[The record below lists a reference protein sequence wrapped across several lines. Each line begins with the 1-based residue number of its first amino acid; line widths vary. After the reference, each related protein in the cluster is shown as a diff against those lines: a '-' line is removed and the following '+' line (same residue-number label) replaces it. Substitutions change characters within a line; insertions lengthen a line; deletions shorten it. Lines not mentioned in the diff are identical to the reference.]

1 MKKKPILKKKNNMI
15 VNETYDEDE
24 PSDIEHIEIFR
35 EALLSYMA
43 EEAIVHI
50 EYLGTR
56 YDVDI
61 SEGRFAGV
69 SFLGYYHEDYI
80 SIELK
85 SKQAFYKLY
94 ELFPQATP
102 IDYKTLNDNINR
114 FKFLYAFVF
123 GRNLNVKNVY
133 TMDDLMNCHIYDGPN
148 YNHLVAER
156 DQPYSHFSIGMGIGV
171 DTNPIVLRDHVSYN
185 YSVGQYSHQDKN
197 AIRRKDFKDFEAE
210 FIKRYITDKL
220 GIDKSELTLEHY
232 KILRML
238 NI

>member
-1 MKKKPILKKKNNMI
+1 MKKRLISKKKNNMI
-15 VNETYDEDE
+15 VNEIYDEDE
-24 PSDIEHIEIFR
+24 PDDVEYIEIFR
-35 EALLSYMA
+35 EALLPYMS
-43 EEAIVHI
+43 EEAIVNI
-50 EYLGTR
+50 EYLGAR
-56 YDVDI
+56 YDVNI

-69 SFLGYYHEDYI
+69 SFLGYYHADYI

-94 ELFPQATP
+94 ELFPQSTP
-102 IDYKTLNDNINR
+102 IDYKKLNENINR
-114 FKFLYAFVF
+114 FKFLYTFAF

-133 TMDDLMNCHIYDGPN
+133 TMDDLISCHIYDGPN

-156 DQPYSHFSIGMGIGV
+156 EQPYSHFSVGLGIGI

-197 AIRRKDFKDFEAE
+197 AIRRKDFEDFETE
-210 FIKRYITDKL
+210 FIKRYITGKL
-220 GIDKSELTLEHY
+220 SVDASELTFEHY